1 MDINNITSS
10 SNKLVNKSD
19 SSDEG
24 RKTEKQ
30 VAAHKNG
37 YSDKISLNGYSGSKN
52 EQIFAKIELEKLNSS
67 SFDKLK
73 KMKTA
78 LNEFEAAKSG
88 SPEKASETKIGQMLN
103 NPDVWEEIAGKII
116 D

>member
-10 SNKLVNKSD
+10 SNGQINKSG
-19 SSDEG
+19 SSDES
-24 RKTEKQ
+24 RKAEKISVPQ
-30 VAAHKNG
+30 NNG
-37 YSDKISLNGYSGSKN
+37 YSDKISLNGYSNSKN

-67 SFDKLK
+67 SFNKLK
-73 KMKTA
+73 EMKVA
-78 LNEFEAAKSG
+78 LNEFEAAKSD

-103 NPDVWEEIAGKII
+103 NPDVWEEIAGKIV

>member
-10 SNKLVNKSD
+10 SNGQVNKSG
-19 SSDEG
+19 SSDES
-24 RKTEKQ
+24 RKVDNQ
-30 VAAHKNG
+30 AAPHKNG

-73 KMKTA
+73 QMKA
-78 LNEFEAAKSG
+78 DLNEFEAAKND

-103 NPDVWEEIAGKII
+103 NPDVWEEIAGKIV